1 VLATKGGIS
10 RRSGQRETYASRGRL
25 LADLDG
31 SLARLGVDHVDL
43 WQVHTWVDGV
53 PIEETLTA
61 LDLVLRL
68 APETVVDVGS
78 GGGSPGIPVAIATGI
93 DVTLVEASA
102 AKCDFLRR
110 TTAVLGLRCP
120 IVHDRSEEFARAAGR
135 EAFDLAL
142 ARALAPPG
150 AAAEL
155 CLPLVRVG
163 GHVLLWT
170 ADTDVEML
178 ERIAAQV
185 GGALAEAVA
194 VRSNRHLVLLAKHAP
209 TPDRFPRRPGMAT
222 KRPLGQVRSRT

>member
-1 VLATKGGIS
+1 VKHPEAALRAY
-10 RRSGQRETYASRGRL
+10 RDL
-25 LADLDG
+25 LVAEPVSVTSVRDPDAAWELHVAD
-31 SLARLGVDHVDL
+31 A
-43 WQVHTWVDGV
+43 
-53 PIEETLTA
+53 LTA

-68 APETVVDVGS
+68 SPESVVDVGS
-78 GGGSPGIPVAIATGI
+78 GGGSPGIPIAIAAGI
-93 DVTLVEASA
+93 DVTLLEASA

-110 TTAVLGLRCP
+110 ATAVLGLDFP
-120 IVHDRSEEFARAAGR
+120 IVHERSEEYGRAAGR
-135 EAFDLAL
+135 DAFDLAL

-170 ADTDVEML
+170 ADTDVDTL
-178 ERIAAQV
+178 QGVAAQV

-194 VRSNRHLVLLAKHAP
+194 VRPNRHLILLAKRAP
-209 TPDRFPRRPGMAT
+209 SPDRFPRRSGMAT

>member
-1 VLATKGGIS
+1 MKHPEAALCAY
-10 RRSGQRETYASRGRL
+10 RDL
-25 LADLDG
+25 LVAEPVSVTSVRDPGAAWELHVAD
-31 SLARLGVDHVDL
+31 A
-43 WQVHTWVDGV
+43 
-53 PIEETLTA
+53 LTA
-61 LDLVLRL
+61 LELVLGL
-68 APETVVDVGS
+68 APARVVDVGS
-78 GGGSPGIPVAIATGI
+78 GGGSPGIPIAVAAGI
-93 DVTLVEASA
+93 DVTLLEASA

-110 TTAVLGLRCP
+110 TAAALRLQCP
-120 IVHDRSEEFARAAGR
+120 VVHERSERYGRAAGR

-170 ADTDVEML
+170 ADTDADAL
-178 ERIAAQV
+178 AGIAAEV
-185 GGALAEAVA
+185 GGTLAETVA
-194 VRSNRHLVLLAKHAP
+194 VRPNRHLMLLTKTTP

>member
-1 VLATKGGIS
+1 VKHPEAALRAY
-10 RRSGQRETYASRGRL
+10 RDL
-25 LADLDG
+25 LVAEPVSVTSVRDPQAAWDLHVAD
-31 SLARLGVDHVDL
+31 A
-43 WQVHTWVDGV
+43 
-53 PIEETLTA
+53 LTA
-61 LDLVLRL
+61 LDVVLRL
-68 APETVVDVGS
+68 APETVVDVGA
-78 GGGSPGIPVAIATGI
+78 GGGSPGIPIAIAAGI
-93 DVTLVEASA
+93 DVTLLEASA

-110 TTAVLGLRCP
+110 TTAVLGLRCAV
-120 IVHDRSEEFARAAGR
+120 VHDRSEEFARTAGR

-170 ADTDVEML
+170 ADTDVEAL
-178 ERIAAQV
+178 ARSAGEV
-185 GGALAEAVA
+185 GGALAEAVV
-194 VRSNRHLVLLAKHAP
+194 VRPNRHLILLAKRVS

>member
-1 VLATKGGIS
+1 VKHPEAALRAY
-10 RRSGQRETYASRGRL
+10 RDL
-25 LADLDG
+25 LVAEPVSVTSVRDPGAAWELHVAD
-31 SLARLGVDHVDL
+31 A
-43 WQVHTWVDGV
+43 
-53 PIEETLTA
+53 LTA
-61 LDLVLRL
+61 LERVRGL
-68 APETVVDVGS
+68 APARVVDVGS
-78 GGGSPGIPVAIATGI
+78 GGGSPGIPLALAAGI
-93 DVTLVEASA
+93 DVTLLEASA

-110 TTAVLGLRCP
+110 TTAALGLRCP
-120 IVHDRSEEFARAAGR
+120 VVHERSEQYGRAAGR

-170 ADTDVEML
+170 ADTDADAL
-178 ERIAAQV
+178 AGIAAEV
-185 GGALAEAVA
+185 GGALAETVA
-194 VRSNRHLVLLAKHAP
+194 VRPNRHLMLLAKTAP

>member
-1 VLATKGGIS
+1 VKHPEAALRAY
-10 RRSGQRETYASRGRL
+10 RDL
-25 LADLDG
+25 LVAEPVSVTSVRDPRAAWDLHVAD
-31 SLARLGVDHVDL
+31 A
-43 WQVHTWVDGV
+43 
-53 PIEETLTA
+53 LTA

-78 GGGSPGIPVAIATGI
+78 GGGSPGIPIAIATGI
-93 DVTLVEASA
+93 DVTLLEASA

-120 IVHDRSEEFARAAGR
+120 IVHNRSEEFARNAGR

-163 GHVLLWT
+163 GRVLLWT
-170 ADTDVEML
+170 ADTDIDTL
-178 ERIAAQV
+178 ERIAAEG
-185 GGALAEAVA
+185 GGAVVEAVA
-194 VRSNRHLVLLAKHAP
+194 VRPNRHLVLLAKRAS

>member
-1 VLATKGGIS
+1 MKHPEAALHAY
-10 RRSGQRETYASRGRL
+10 RDL
-25 LADLDG
+25 LVTEPVSVTSVRDPQAAWDLHVAD
-31 SLARLGVDHVDL
+31 A
-43 WQVHTWVDGV
+43 
-53 PIEETLTA
+53 LTA